1 MFLKKLGEAKHH
13 GETKQ
18 VESEMEQLFI
28 DYKKK
33 YLQVTCQEK
42 LNCSFD
48 SWYKQFRKQTIKSRI
63 IPINKTFIDYLKK
76 DGLKLPPQIQNE
88 MDNYY
93 ELDSDNDSGYDNDPN
108 FKDENENDGDSK
120 SNQQEQNDD
129 NDIDY
134 TQMDE
139 LFAKIREKISAL
151 KDAVIPKLNWSAPKD
166 AKWING
172 ETLKCENITQILLLL
187 KSSQFV
193 QHDLFYPFHG
203 CCDYEI
209 ASTSNTD
216 KSKDKDEKTNFEFE
230 YKLILRK
237 YSNLHPN
244 REFRCFIYNKKILA
258 ITQRNDDDYFEE
270 LQSEKARDKLS
281 ECINEFFESFV
292 MNEFMNDKY
301 VMDVYVDKEYKVYI
315 IDFNPFYEFTD
326 CGVSLTWIDICKL
339 IKHHGD
345 KKKKIMLGYVD
356 KTETAK
362 IKFNSKSQYR
372 YPIDAVDLSDERHIN
387 QFVEPCQNNQ

>member
-1 MFLKKLGEAKHH
+1 MAQ
-13 GETKQ
+13 TKQ
-18 VESEMEQLFI
+18 EENEMEELLM
-28 DYKKK
+28 DYKNK

-48 SWYKQFRKQTIKSRI
+48 SWYKKFRKHTIKSRI
-63 IPINKTFIDYLKK
+63 IPINQTFIDYLKK

-93 ELDSDNDSGYDNDPN
+93 ELDSDNDSDYDNDTN
-108 FKDENENDGDSK
+108 FKHENENENDGDSK
-120 SNQQEQNDD
+120 SNLDD
-129 NDIDY
+129 INDIDY
-134 TQMDE
+134 SQMDE
-139 LFAKIREKISAL
+139 LFVKIREKISDL
-151 KDAVIPKLNWSAPKD
+151 KNSVIPKLNWSAPKD

-193 QHDLFYPFHG
+193 QHDLFYPFYG
-203 CCDYEI
+203 CCDYQI

-216 KSKDKDEKTNFEFE
+216 KNEDEKKSTKLEFE

-244 REFRCFIYNKKILA
+244 REFRCFIYNKKMLA

-270 LQSEKARDKLS
+270 LQSEKVRNTLS

-292 MNEFMNDKY
+292 MNEFINDKY
-301 VMDVYVDKEYKVYI
+301 VMDVYVDKEYKVYV
-315 IDFNPFYEFTD
+315 IDFNPFYEITD
-326 CGVSLTWIDICKL
+326 CGISITWIDICKL
-339 IKHHGD
+339 IEN
-345 KKKKIMLGYVD
+345 KKKNILFGYVN

-362 IKFNSKSQYR
+362 IKFNSNSQYR
-372 YPIDAVDLSDERHIN
+372 YPIDAVNLSDERHIN
-387 QFVEPCQNNQ
+387 EFVESCKNNK